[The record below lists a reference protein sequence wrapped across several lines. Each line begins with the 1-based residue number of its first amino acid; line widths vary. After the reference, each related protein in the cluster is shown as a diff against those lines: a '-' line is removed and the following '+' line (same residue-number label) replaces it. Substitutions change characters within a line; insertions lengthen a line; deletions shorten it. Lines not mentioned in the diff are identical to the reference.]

1 MMNYNGMPQAGAN
14 GYGVNGENGYG
25 TNGYGANSAVNTNAT
40 IHPNARAQNKL
51 RAWESLLLDTGKR
64 NNLVNFKDAKG
75 STVEVLAPDFATLFS
90 KAEHAAE
97 FEVFNT
103 DEGAKLKSVQTED
116 EPQPPTKEEYLA
128 LYADKLKKKQILIYN
143 HSGQPLQA
151 LKNISKKAQT
161 AIEETGINIAYM
173 AFGFVH
179 WAERENPTQVLRAPV
194 LLVPVSIQNE
204 SPLSPY
210 YIKVTDDVLVNP
222 TFSFKLKHEYGVALP
237 EFDEDEGL
245 DGYWSKLSEILLKLR
260 WWVDKTCKI
269 GLFSFQKI
277 NMYEDLKENA
287 EQVLENENVRSLLG
301 EATTHFE
308 AQRVHGGDLLQL
320 CNVVDADSSQ
330 AEAIALAK
338 AGGSFVLQGPPGTGK
353 SQTITNIIAECIG
366 DGKTVLF
373 VSEKLAALNVVYD
386 KLKKAGLEEFC
397 LELHS
402 HKANKRQV
410 IDEFYQTL
418 RLQKSRVSDSAE
430 KVLRGKREAVEKLDG
445 YTNELH
451 LVRPNIQKSLYQLFE
466 LCAKY
471 KNAPDLEF
479 IIQNLN
485 QKGEEYIENAVTEL
499 DRYAEFTNTVGADYR
514 QNPWHGYFPEDTS
527 YQALSQLK
535 SDLSSASSYIRK
547 LQELC
552 QKVATMYEANANSVQ
567 HAHALGK
574 LFTLAKDSRFIT
586 PALFSVSEVERAISL
601 VQSLEV
607 LAKDLLSRKA
617 ELDKRFDGEIYKLD
631 ARTMH
636 KQLTR
641 MYSGFFARLFSKDYR
656 EILRSIRFC
665 KKDGKRPRYVEAVQ
679 LTAEVGEYQSKVEE
693 FLAQQVQTDGLFGK
707 AYDGVNT
714 DFARLQAELEIL
726 REICLT
732 GVPFGRMAR
741 MSAEEF
747 SLNSS
752 TFMNLAGAFDSAAY
766 LGGEA
771 EYRLATGFDS
781 TEYDPRAVPLS
792 DLGSKYEA
800 CKARIDEI
808 ETWRVFQLNLRVL
821 KDLGLRSFV
830 DKTIEN
836 GIAPTDVTAVYCKAF
851 YRQWADWVLHQSPTI
866 MGLSRILHD
875 NAVRSFKEKDELH
888 FEINKSKI
896 RETLS
901 EKRPDLSM
909 VAQGSAIAVL
919 LREAEKKRKKKSI
932 RDLLAEIGDLAQTLK
947 PCFLMSPLSV
957 STYLSA
963 NARFDV
969 VIFDEASQIFPQD
982 AVGAIYRGKQLIV
995 VGDSKQMP
1003 PSNFFTN
1010 TLELDE
1016 DEEQDDV
1023 TDFESVLDLCSAS
1036 FPQRRLKWHYRSK
1049 FEPLIA
1055 FSNKNFYGNDL
1066 VTFPSARAT
1075 GRDLGV
1081 EFVYAGGTFDRRSK
1095 TNRVE
1100 AELITDKV
1108 FEHFEKYPNRSLG
1121 VVAFSVAQ
1129 QNLIERLIYRRRKD
1143 LPNFEQFF
1151 SPELAE
1157 PFFVKNLETVQGDE
1171 RDVIIFSVAYAKDA
1185 QGRLLMNFGPINRE
1199 GGERRLNVAFTRAK
1213 YNIKLVS
1220 SMRGADM
1227 DISGTKS
1234 EGVRLLRE
1242 YLSYAENGQVFLD
1255 NTADMAREKGGK
1267 SDFIA
1272 DMVAFLRKNG
1282 YAVDTQVGCS
1292 GYRIDLAVKYPNSS
1306 DYVLAIECDGENYH
1320 SSKTARDRDRLRQS
1334 VLENMGW
1341 KFYRIWSTDWF
1352 KSPAEEKKRLLAAV
1366 ENAFVDAPKRATGGS
1381 ISIMPTSEKLAVN
1394 FDEKVEV
1401 KPFTFPTYESA
1412 DDKVVI
1418 ERHNA
1423 SLSQAIQDIV
1433 NVEAPV
1439 SEEWV
1444 LKRLI
1449 RLFDRKQLTVAVWRE
1464 YEEKV
1469 KNFRWG
1475 LVRKDGFLYKKD
1487 GKSCMLRVPKEGAT
1501 PREIKYIELQELAN
1515 GLRALLSQNVTA
1527 EKNGLFRLLAQQLG
1541 FARAGDT
1548 AQERMEEALK
1558 LLGDEVEADGDILS
1572 LK

>member
-1 MMNYNGMPQAGAN
+1 MNYNGIPQGN
-14 GYGVNGENGYG
+14 GYGYGMNGG
-25 TNGYGANSAVNTNAT
+25 NGYGANLPANRNTPVNAD
-40 IHPNARAQNKL
+40 PNAKAQGKL

-75 STVEVLAPDFATLFS
+75 STVEVIAPDFATLFS

-97 FEVFNT
+97 FEVFNAEEGKNKSAST
-103 DEGAKLKSVQTED
+103 DE
-116 EPQPPTKEEYLA
+116 EPQPPTQEEYLA
-128 LYADKLKKKQILIYN
+128 LYADKLKKKQILVYN
-143 HSGQPLQA
+143 RAGQPLQA

-161 AIEETGINIAYM
+161 AIEETGVNIAYM

-179 WAERENPTQVLRAPV
+179 WAEKENPTQVLRAPV

-245 DGYWSKLSEILLKLR
+245 DGYWSKLSETLLKLR

-287 EQVLENENVRSLLG
+287 EQVLQNENVRALLG
-301 EATTHFE
+301 EANTHFDVE
-308 AQRVHGGDLLQL
+308 RVPGGDLLEL

-410 IDEFYQTL
+410 IDEFYTTL
-418 RLQKSRVSDSAE
+418 NLQRSRVSDSAE
-430 KVLRGKREAVEKLDG
+430 KVLRGKREAVQKLDG
-445 YTNELH
+445 YANELH

-466 LCAKY
+466 LYAKY
-471 KNAPDLEF
+471 QHAPDLEYV
-479 IIQNLN
+479 IQNLN
-485 QKGEEYIENAVTEL
+485 QKGEEYIENAEAEL
-499 DRYAEFTNTVGADYR
+499 NRYVELTNTVGVDYR
-514 QNPWHGYFPEDTS
+514 QNCWYGYFPEDTS
-527 YQALSQLK
+527 YYALSQLK
-535 SDLSSASSYIRK
+535 SDLSSAASYMRK

-552 QKVATMYEANANSVQ
+552 KKVAAMYEANANSVQ

-574 LFTLAKDSRFIT
+574 LFALAKDSRFIT
-586 PALFSVSEVERAISL
+586 PALFSVREVERAISL
-601 VQSLEV
+601 VENLET
-607 LAKDLLSRKA
+607 LANDLLLRKA

-636 KQLTR
+636 KHLTR
-641 MYSGFFARLFSKDYR
+641 MYSGFFARLFSRDYR
-656 EILRSIRFC
+656 EVLRNIRFC
-665 KKDGKRPRYVEAVQ
+665 KKDGKRVRYAEAVQ
-679 LTAEVGEYQSKVEE
+679 TTSEVGEYQSKVEE
-693 FLAQQVQTDGLFGK
+693 FLALQTQTDGLFGK

-714 DFARLQAELEIL
+714 NFARLKAELEIL

-732 GVPFGRMAR
+732 GVPFGRLAR

-771 EYRLATGFDS
+771 EYRLASSFES
-781 TEYDPRAVPLS
+781 AEYDPRNVPLS
-792 DLGSKYEA
+792 DLESKYEA
-800 CKARIDEI
+800 CKEHVNEI
-808 ETWRVFQLNLRVL
+808 EIWREFMLNLREL
-821 KDLGLRSFV
+821 KDLGLRDFV
-830 DKTIEN
+830 DKTIAN
-836 GIAPTDVTAVYCKAF
+836 SVAPADVTAAYCKAF
-851 YRQWADWVLHQSPTI
+851 YMQWADWILHQSPTL
-866 MGLSRILHD
+866 MSLSRIPHD
-875 NAVRSFKEKDELH
+875 NAVRNFKEKDELH

-896 RETLS
+896 REILS

-909 VAQGSAIAVL
+909 VAQGSALAVL

-932 RDLLAEIGDLAQTLK
+932 RDFLAEIGDLAQTLK

-963 NARFDV
+963 DAMFDV

-1010 TLELDE
+1010 TLELEE

-1066 VTFPSARAT
+1066 ITFPSAKAT
-1075 GRDLGV
+1075 GAGLGV
-1081 EFVYAGGTFDRRSK
+1081 EFTYAGGTFDRKSK

-1100 AELITDKV
+1100 AELITDMV
-1108 FEHFEKYPNRSLG
+1108 FEHFEKFPNRSLG

-1151 SPELAE
+1151 DYELAE

-1171 RDVIIFSVAYAKDA
+1171 RDTIIFSVAYAKDA

-1220 SMRGADM
+1220 SMRAADM

-1242 YLSYAENGQVFLD
+1242 YLDYAENGQIALGS
-1255 NTADMAREKGGK
+1255 TADIIRKDSEK
-1267 SDFIA
+1267 SNFIA
-1272 DMVAFLRKNG
+1272 DMVAFLQENG

-1292 GYRIDLAVKYPNSS
+1292 GYRIDIGVKYPNSS
-1306 DYVLAIECDGENYH
+1306 DYVLAIECDGASYH

-1341 KFYRIWSTDWF
+1341 RFYRVWSTDWF

-1366 ENAFVDAPKRATGGS
+1366 ENAFVDVPKHAAGGT
-1381 ISIMPTSEKLAVN
+1381 MPTSEKAAVN
-1394 FDEKVEV
+1394 FDEEVEV
-1401 KPFTFPTYESA
+1401 KPFTFPTYERA
-1412 DDKVVI
+1412 DDKEI
-1418 ERHNA
+1418 ILRWGKN
-1423 SLSQAIQDIV
+1423 LSQTIQAIV

-1439 SEEWV
+1439 NEEWV

-1449 RLFDRKQLTVAVWRE
+1449 TLFDRKQLTVAVWRE

-1469 KNFRWG
+1469 KQFRWNV
-1475 LVRKDGFLYKKD
+1475 VRKDGFLYKKD
-1487 GKSCMLRVPKEGAT
+1487 GKSCMLRVPKEGDT

-1515 GLRALLSQNVTA
+1515 GLRAVLLQNVTA

-1541 FARAGDT
+1541 FARAGDV
-1548 AQERMEEALK
+1548 AQERMDAALT
-1558 LLGDEVEADGDILS
+1558 LLADEIEADGDILS